1 MGKYQ
6 GNTSSCPC
14 AGSHQNRHNHIR
26 CAKRIQHWRTN
37 GKWSFVVPYDECKF
51 ILQMMMGLGNVGENG
66 YRMNPD
72 AMRFWLHR
80 NVSVMV

>member
-6 GNTSSCPC
+6 GNTSSCLVLVHTKTDITISGVP
-14 AGSHQNRHNHIR
+14 GEFS
-26 CAKRIQHWRTN
+26 TGGPMVN
-37 GKWSFVVPYDECKF
+37 GPLWCPMMSVSLFF
-51 ILQMMMGLGNVGENG
+51 RLMMGVRDVGENR

-72 AMRFWLHR
+72 ALRFWLHR